1 MSLHLLIALG
11 SEPSPVVIALAWLL
25 TYLVHTVI
33 WGTAIAPVVRWR
45 ALSSSTKSYLWL
57 AALFGPLL
65 TTAFAASSW
74 VGVGRPSISGDVEVR
89 SPSGRIVA
97 TRTVSPRS
105 GTVEPLPSAAE
116 TGLGWSDAG
125 AALSSSVPAP
135 FASPRAAG
143 AAARV
148 EGAGTPSLAGATGAE
163 SRDTDL
169 LSPLLQLP
177 SASAFPVGLGL
188 SSLVAILSVAT
199 LLGCLRF
206 FATLVLLWRRQRA
219 RTPVTDPRLLE
230 RLERLRRRAGLRV
243 VTLTQSSTVDVPLVL
258 GSSEICLPL
267 ASLTAASDAE
277 VDAVL
282 AHELAHIER
291 RDGIV
296 FPLVGLVQSIFWWQP
311 LNSWIAARFR
321 QAAELACDDRAVDLT
336 GDPLALARALA
347 RVARAASSPG
357 YALTPAMARAQSAS
371 VLVARVRRLVH
382 ASSRAGSRPHWGWAI
397 ASVIAVAGVTSSL
410 SVRAARTPSPPNAV
424 RVALDTR
431 TSALDSGAGATATD
445 RIAELVRREQ
455 QLESEIELLQRAAAQ
470 HSGDAAARIL
480 ELQQQLRHVRETA
493 AWVERTFVG
502 ESSP

>member
-11 SEPSPVVIALAWLL
+11 SEPLPAVIALAWLL
-25 TYLVHTVI
+25 TYLVHSVI

-45 ALSSSTKSYLWL
+45 ALSPGTKSYLWL

-65 TTAFAASSW
+65 TTALAASSW
-74 VGVGRPSISGDVEVR
+74 VGVGRPSISRDVEVR
-89 SPSGRIVA
+89 SPSGRIAA
-97 TRTVSPRS
+97 TRTASPRS

-116 TGLGWSDAG
+116 PGLGLGWSDAG
-125 AALSSSVPAP
+125 ALSSSVPAP
-135 FASPRAAG
+135 FASPRAA
-143 AAARV
+143 AARV
-148 EGAGTPSLAGATGAE
+148 EGAGTPSLADATGDE

-188 SSLVAILSVAT
+188 SSLVAILSFAT

-219 RTPVTDPRLLE
+219 RTPVTDPRLLG

-258 GSSEICLPL
+258 GSSEICVPL

-357 YALTPAMARAQSAS
+357 YAMTPAMARAQSAS
-371 VLVARVRRLVH
+371 VLVARVRRLVY

-410 SVRAARTPSPPNAV
+410 SVRAVRTPSPPNAV

-431 TSALDSGAGATATD
+431 KSALDSSAAGTATD